1 MRLPS
6 TIIPIRV
13 ACLVGAAFGIVWCV
27 PAAGQGVSVTL
38 NGSVLNLAPA
48 PQERAGRI
56 FVPLRG
62 IFEQLGASVVYQNGI
77 INAQGNGR
85 AVSLR
90 IGSTQATVNGQ
101 PQNLDVAPFVVGA
114 STYVPLRF
122 VSQALGAGV
131 NYDAANK
138 IVALTN
144 AGTPAASPTASPTAS
159 NASRVRLGPVRPARD
174 ATVPA
179 QRPTVEAQFVGDEV
193 DPNTLRIALDD
204 LDITS
209 ATSRSPSG
217 FVFSPPSDLQSVRH
231 TVRVTGNDRSG
242 APFEARWSFTS
253 GTSAVENRLGGI
265 APSDGA
271 QVGSQFTVSGRT
283 LPGALVVVQVG
294 ATAGNANTVAGA
306 VGSILGLGG
315 GANVRNEVTA
325 NADGSFSTVIAI
337 DAPPGTTLQMIVNS
351 TDPRTKSAAHPIART
366 LTVR

>member
-1 MRLPS
+1 MALHFSRRAVVALAGVVALDTALPK
-6 TIIPIRV
+6 P
-13 ACLVGAAFGIVWCV
+13 GAAQ
-27 PAAGQGVSVTL
+27 AVSVTL
-38 NGSVLNLAPA
+38 NGTPLSLSPA

-62 IFEQLGASVVYQNGI
+62 IFQALGASVVYENGV

-85 AVSLR
+85 AVSLH

-101 PQNLDVAPFVVGA
+101 AQTLDVAPFVVGA

-138 IVALTN
+138 IVALSG
-144 AGTPAASPTASPTAS
+144 AGGASGPVSSAPQ
-159 NASRVRLGPVRPARD
+159 ASRLTIGAVRPGRD
-174 ATVPA
+174 ADVPA
-179 QRPTVEAQFVGDEV
+179 QRPTIEARFEGAKA
-193 DPNTLRIALDD
+193 DPNSLKITLDD

-209 ATSRSPSG
+209 QVSRSPSG
-217 FVFSPPSDLQSVRH
+217 FVYSPPSDLQSMRH
-231 TVRVTGNDRSG
+231 TVRVAGTDLTGV
-242 APFEARWSFTS
+242 PFAARWTFTS
-253 GTSAVENRLGGI
+253 GTSTVENTLTGV
-265 APSDGA
+265 APEAGA
-271 QVGSQFTVSGRT
+271 QVGSQFTVRGRS

-294 ATAGNANTVAGA
+294 ASAANANTVAGA

-325 NADGSFSTVIAI
+325 NADGSFSTVVAI
-337 DAPPGTTLQMIVNS
+337 NAPPGTTLQMVVNS
-351 TDPRTKSAAHPIART
+351 TDPRTKAAAPPVTRT